1 MISFNNIMI
10 DSIFNKTLA
19 FFIILIIL
27 PVLIMIAFFSIIING
42 FPITYTAQRVGLNE
56 NKFNI
61 YKFRT
66 MGLHSKSVNNKYSF
80 FLRKTNLDELLQF
93 FNILKGDM
101 SIVGPRP
108 HDLDE
113 DIYFKKNINDYYKRY
128 KVKPG
133 ITGWAA
139 VNGNRGGNDL
149 KVISERVEYDLE
161 YIEKKSILFDIKIIL
176 KTIKLIFF
184 PNH

>member
-1 MISFNNIMI
+1 M
-10 DSIFNKTLA
+10 
-19 FFIILIIL
+19 
-27 PVLIMIAFFSIIING
+27 PVLILIAFLSFIING
-42 FPITYTAQRVGLNE
+42 LPITYTAQRVGLNE
-56 NKFNI
+56 MKFII

-66 MGLHSKSVNNKYSF
+66 MGVHTKSVDNKYSL

-113 DIYFKKNINDYYKRY
+113 DIYFKKNIDDYYKRY

-133 ITGWAA
+133 VTGWAA
-139 VNGNRGGNDL
+139 VNGNRGGNNL
-149 KVISERVEYDLE
+149 KVISERVKYDLD